1 MTRFLSLALAAVMFM
16 VVATVAGTSYA
27 QERPARASLSTQ
39 ETAPARATTR
49 QATPAR
55 ATTSQAPRGRATIEP
70 ERAAERLSPELQRAL
85 ESGNMRLVASLLP
98 SRHSSGRTPL
108 GIGTGPQAHT
118 CSGGNCACAGVEDCV
133 AMSGNGICKPET
145 LGCNDNGCACEEA
158 DPTPND

>member
-1 MTRFLSLALAAVMFM
+1 MTRFLSLALAAVMFLG
-16 VVATVAGTSYA
+16 VATITGASYA

-70 ERAAERLSPELQRAL
+70 ERAAERLSPEFQRAL
-85 ESGNMRLVASLLP
+85 ESGNMRLVASYLP
-98 SRHSSGRTPL
+98 SRHNSGRTPL
-108 GIGTGPQAHT
+108 TVGIDPQAHA

-133 AMSGNGICKPET
+133 GMVDDKICKPDT
-145 LGCNDNGCACEEA
+145 IGCNANGCACEEA